1 MGIYSRRT
9 IMFALGA
16 VVAAAGAGAP
26 DAAAQE
32 RSSVKSGYAISKSGA
47 NAGGAGSTTIPNYK
61 LWVKDVND
69 AGGLELP
76 DGSRLPIE
84 VVEYDD
90 RSSSEEVVRSIERL
104 ATQDEV
110 DFILAPW
117 GTGFNLAAAP
127 IFDRFGYP
135 QLAISAVT
143 DKAPEF
149 VKRWPRSFWM
159 HGGGSDYTAALVDI
173 LAGAADEGTIN
184 RKVAVISVAEGF
196 GIDLV
201 TAARADFEEAD
212 FEIVYDRTY
221 PPGTTDFT
229 PMINEAA
236 QSGADSF
243 VAFSYPPDTFAL
255 TQQTQVADYNPKVL
269 FLGVGTQF
277 PSYLAA
283 NGEKAT
289 GIMGLGGTDVSNPK
303 VMEYRKHHEEVLGA
317 APDYWGSVVTYAT
330 LQMLQEAIR
339 RVGLDRGDVTE
350 ELATGTFDTVIGE
363 VKLQDRQFRDMWWA
377 GQWQDG
383 QFVALAPADRPGASK
398 PRLPKQPWAAAN

>member
-1 MGIYSRRT
+1 MGMYSRRT
-9 IMFALGA
+9 IMCALGVA
-16 VVAAAGAGAP
+16 VAMTGAWAPGAAAE
-26 DAAAQE
+26 E
-32 RSSVKSGYAISKSGA
+32 RSSVKIGYAISKSGA
-47 NAGGAGSTTIPNYK
+47 NAGGAGITTIPNYQ
-61 LWVKDVND
+61 LWVKEVNE

-90 RSSSEEVVRSIERL
+90 RSSSEEVVRAIERL

-135 QLAISAVT
+135 QLAISSVT
-143 DKAPEF
+143 DRAPEF
-149 VKRWPRSFWM
+149 AKRWPRSFWL
-159 HGGGSDYTAALVDI
+159 HGGGSDYAQALVDI
-173 LAGAADEGTIN
+173 LAKAADQGTIN
-184 RKVAVISVAEGF
+184 KQVAMISVAEGF

-201 TAARADFEEAD
+201 NAARPAFEAAG

-236 QSGADSF
+236 ATDADSF
-243 VAFSYPPDTFAL
+243 IAFSYPPDTFAL
-255 TQQTQVADYNPKVL
+255 TQQARVANYNPKVL
-269 FLGVGTQF
+269 YLGVGTQF
-277 PSYLAA
+277 PSYAAA
-283 NGEKAT
+283 NGENAE

-303 VMEYRKHHEEVLGA
+303 VMEYRKRHEEVIGA
-317 APDYWGSVVTYAT
+317 GPDYWGSVVTYSV
-330 LQMLQEAIR
+330 LQMLQEAIK
-339 RVGLDRGDVTE
+339 RVGLDRGAVTE
-350 ELATGTFDTVIGE
+350 ELSTGTFETVVGE
-363 VKLQDRQFRDMWWA
+363 IKLQDNQLRDMWWA

-383 QFVALAPADRPGASK
+383 HFVALAPADRPGASE
-398 PRLPKQPWAAAN
+398 PRLPKQPWKPAN